1 MHRKETNQTG
11 TRGGAHCIVSIPQ
24 VASISQNDSFLGRA
38 RLLLQCDGH
47 RTLRI
52 FLGRLVSTVAVP
64 LGAYVLRLQVLVASL
79 EFLLHLIA
87 DHQQCPLSAAQSV
100 AASRRYT
107 CRPPLGYCN
116 RRSVLRQFAPRRY
129 VQGLV
134 APLGFPCN
142 LAATAVSCFGRRAR
156 PSLPERNTGE
166 SHHP

>member
-64 LGAYVLRLQVLVASL
+64 LGAYVRRLMVLEGSLATSCDLPKSTCTLYQSCARSLLALLRYTLRRLSMTTKSCN
-79 EFLLHLIA
+79 EP
-87 DHQQCPLSAAQSV
+87 QQAAQQRFARESTMPLYRLNSRAHV
-100 AASRRYT
+100 RETIHLCQSSQARSTAAR
-107 CRPPLGYCN
+107 
-116 RRSVLRQFAPRRY
+116 LR
-129 VQGLV
+129 
-134 APLGFPCN
+134 
-142 LAATAVSCFGRRAR
+142 
-156 PSLPERNTGE
+156 
-166 SHHP
+166 HP